1 MSNTRNGAVLYF
13 GQYRGWAS
21 SETHWEMGPAVWAS
35 LKLHSMSPHPG
46 KRIDYLLKR
55 PVLEKGLEVLQHVA
69 LFRNRKMIRRYPF
82 NWGDLM
88 TESDFDHALI
98 QIPLMLEASNQT
110 FKVRT

>member
-1 MSNTRNGAVLYF
+1 MNDLRHSAVLYF

-21 SETHWEMGPAVWAS
+21 SETHWEMGAAVWAS
-35 LKLHSMSPHPG
+35 LKLHAINPHP
-46 KRIDYLLKR
+46 KRRCNFLIKR

-69 LFRNRKMIRRYPF
+69 LFRDRKMIRRYPF

-98 QIPLMLEASNQT
+98 QIPLMLRASNQT